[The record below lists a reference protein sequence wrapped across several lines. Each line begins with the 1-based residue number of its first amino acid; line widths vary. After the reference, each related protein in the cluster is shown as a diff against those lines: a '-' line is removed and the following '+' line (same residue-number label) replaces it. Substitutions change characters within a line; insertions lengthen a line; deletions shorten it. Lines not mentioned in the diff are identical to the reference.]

1 MEKKI
6 VVSSLGPAEAMKEI
20 VKKLFV
26 FKGRSRRSE
35 YWWGM
40 SLTYVILGVF
50 SATFPL
56 GPTASPFFPL
66 YVLGGVFLWKCI
78 LLPMGVRRL
87 HDTGRSGGW
96 AFFDFTLMLVY
107 LILLGFEEVKFL
119 QNADSV
125 AGMAAVRVMGN
136 TLLKYV
142 WLHVLCCIVQLVLI
156 VLMCFDSQKGEN
168 KYGKSPKYIEVEA

>member
-1 MEKKI
+1 
-6 VVSSLGPAEAMKEI
+6 
-20 VKKLFV
+20 
-26 FKGRSRRSE
+26 
-35 YWWGM
+35 
-40 SLTYVILGVF
+40 
-50 SATFPL
+50 
-56 GPTASPFFPL
+56 
-66 YVLGGVFLWKCI
+66 
-78 LLPMGVRRL
+78 MGVRRL

-168 KYGKSPKYIEVEA
+168 KYGKSPKYIEVEE